1 MLCPGMWF
9 FVIFQDT
16 LQTMA
21 KWYRIILWFWV
32 CHICN
37 FIRVA
42 EVFRYILLMLVSF
55 DLIVKSYF
63 DINSFELK
71 LSIPIYFSGF
81 SPSCF
86 APFSYIVRENQE
98 LLSKIKLALWDNEF
112 HNTTLL
118 SCYDCVEIT
127 VLRDTGSDFH
137 NFFGL
142 FFVTCG
148 SQLFFLKLKRECA
161 LGFTIEKAPGRMTT
175 HKIICI
181 ISIFIIYKDKV
192 KVTNSGA
199 ILDKV
204 TRLPL
209 VLF

>member
-1 MLCPGMWF
+1 MLSPGMWL

-16 LQTMA
+16 LQTMV

-37 FIRVA
+37 FTKVA

-142 FFVTCG
+142 FFVICG
-148 SQLFFLKLKRECA
+148 SQLFFLKL
-161 LGFTIEKAPGRMTT
+161 
-175 HKIICI
+175 
-181 ISIFIIYKDKV
+181 
-192 KVTNSGA
+192 
-199 ILDKV
+199 
-204 TRLPL
+204 
-209 VLF
+209 